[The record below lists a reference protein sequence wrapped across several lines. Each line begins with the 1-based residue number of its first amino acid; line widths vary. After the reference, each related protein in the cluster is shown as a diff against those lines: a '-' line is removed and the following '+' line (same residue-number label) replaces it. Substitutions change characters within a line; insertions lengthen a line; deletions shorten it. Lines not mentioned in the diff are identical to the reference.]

1 MEGEILSILIFRKI
15 SISSV
20 YLILLYSDLDFF
32 FFLDVQQEKVHN
44 SIISGVEGFERSK
57 LHRTETQEKVVLP
70 NAEGIAPKKA

>member
-1 MEGEILSILIFRKI
+1 MEGEINSVFIKI
-15 SISSV
+15 STSSV
-20 YLILLYSDLDFF
+20 HLILLDSDLEF

-70 NAEGIAPKKA
+70 NAEGITKIFYA